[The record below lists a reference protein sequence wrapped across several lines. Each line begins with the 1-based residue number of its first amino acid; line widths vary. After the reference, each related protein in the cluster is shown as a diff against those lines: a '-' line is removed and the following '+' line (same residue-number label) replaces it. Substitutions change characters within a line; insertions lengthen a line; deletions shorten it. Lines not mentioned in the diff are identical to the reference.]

1 MMNNTVSQQP
11 KEQIP
16 SRYVEFM
23 KTGREIEQVISKD
36 SNYPDL
42 ADMLKETHPVSLD
55 LMTAAT
61 SSTYALPLINSEREF
76 SEIGKINTPA
86 HLYDRIA
93 NVQCRTFSGIFP
105 QISRAWLTIDN
116 ILYLWDYTEPDAS
129 IFEYK
134 DQDQVITTA
143 EIMKPKKGILDESVE
158 YVIAVA
164 TPLQIIFIAAS
175 NTAHASQQYGNK
187 AEGYQYFATRATIST
202 DEVRCRKMFSTED
215 GRLFLI
221 SNDGSLHEIFL
232 ACSADSWFGRDH
244 MVRRTYSTA
253 PSLFQRLLNTVQH
266 PFIQSAVVDNERN
279 ILYLLCERSMIEV
292 VYLGDPAQPYKPV
305 FMYSS
310 ITEDGIQL
318 ARQSGKT
325 SAVSDFEVSSIHV
338 ISTQESKRYHLVAVT
353 KTGHRLYFSHHQD
366 GIRSTMATTGPPN
379 SLVLGHI
386 RFPPVEPIQPGE
398 IAPVY
403 SKSFY
408 DRGLCISVR
417 ARDDLSDSLQIASV
431 GTGKLISP
439 KTNPSTNYTNINNN
453 NTSLSDSYYETR
465 ASLQIPEKVG
475 TLVELK
481 NSTHHALNEVSEQL
495 SDTPRRFAVL
505 TTQHIRF
512 YQKQRPVDILHYLIQ
527 QYNTQSNLYRHHIET
542 FSEKYSQREA
552 CAMCLSIACHS
563 VDTRV
568 IETAV
573 KLFERFGGQPSSTSA
588 PRVMGNFLTLVAKGD
603 SVVFSGKRDGLLLY
617 FARLISPVWKL
628 KFFTASEP
636 LDSQIVDKLTAVKE
650 NLVKLRN
657 FLDRFPQ
664 LHTSPDITDPKF
676 ELNDDSSISSEVAD
690 RQSMHAIY
698 ITLVKAIEAISFITF
713 AVDAIMYTGIKQFLS
728 DNVDKDKVYV
738 LDLCSILT
746 TVDGREFVDE
756 IVIGIIVRFR
766 SGYGH
771 VGHHFVSE
779 ELQTK
784 CSNFFGPDSIAF
796 YKGLEHLLSVD
807 YEDSEAEKDRDL
819 RQSLAYFKQAADNLP
834 KLASICTQYKRHSFH
849 MGIIELALERAH
861 RLDPTEKAFLAYE
874 DPELQTE
881 SNMALI
887 FDRFH
892 VYTYILDALADAAA
906 AKSNPALPEYSR
918 IQNPPQFYQNLLNRA
933 LASTDRCFHYRL
945 YQWLIENNLM
955 SDLLSVNS
963 PLLLRYLERYESD
976 KKMKYEFLYQYYRTR
991 EDYIQASR
999 YMTALAHIDNISL
1012 ESRSEYFANALI
1024 TAQCIAFQ
1032 APEYDHDYVNQL
1044 RQRLA
1049 WVQLQKRVQDIIRI
1063 QGGLDSANAIEQLNR
1078 SLFSPDQLRTDFAQF
1093 PHIVQLLN
1101 EEAARSS

>member
-1 MMNNTVSQQP
+1 MNNTVSQQP

-42 ADMLKETHPVSLD
+42 ADMLK
-55 LMTAAT
+55 AAT

-76 SEIGKINTPA
+76 SEIGKTNTPA

-143 EIMKPKKGILDESVE
+143 EIMKPKKGILDDSVE

-175 NTAHASQQYGNK
+175 NTAHANNHAPQHDANK

-232 ACSADSWFGRDH
+232 ASSADSWFGRDH

-266 PFIQSAVVDNERN
+266 RPSRVNITNLSAYPLAFIQSAVVDNERN

-305 FMYSS
+305 FMYQS
-310 ITEDGIQL
+310 ITEDGTQL

-325 SAVSDFEVSSIHV
+325 SAASDFEVSSIHV

-379 SLVLGHI
+379 ALVLGHL
-386 RFPPVEPIQPGE
+386 RFPPVEPIHPGE

-439 KTNPSTNYTNINNN
+439 KALQTNPSTNYTNINNN

-465 ASLQIPEKVG
+465 ASLQIPEKVS

-481 NSTHHALNEVSEQL
+481 PKNLTRLALNEVSEQL
-495 SDTPRRFAVL
+495 SDTPRQFAVL

-527 QYNTQSNLYRHHIET
+527 QYNKQPNLYRHHIET

-573 KLFERFGGQPSSTSA
+573 KLFERFGGQPSSTSS

-617 FARLISPVWKL
+617 FARIISPVWKL
-628 KFFTASEP
+628 KFFTA
-636 LDSQIVDKLTAVKE
+636 
-650 NLVKLRN
+650 RY
-657 FLDRFPQ
+657 PQ
-664 LHTSPDITDPKF
+664 LHTSPDIADPKF

-690 RQSMHAIY
+690 RQSMHTIY
-698 ITLVKAIEAISFITF
+698 ITLVKAIEAISFIAF

-784 CSNFFGPDSIAF
+784 CSHFFGPDSIAF

-819 RQSLAYFKQAADNLP
+819 RQSLAYFKQAADSLT

-906 AKSNPALPEYSR
+906 AKSNPASPEYSR
-918 IQNPPQFYQNLLNRA
+918 IENPSQFYQNLLNRA
-933 LASTDRCFHYRL
+933 LASSDRCFHYRL

-1012 ESRSEYFANALI
+1012 QSRSEYFANALI
-1024 TAQCIAFQ
+1024 TAQCIAIQ
-1032 APEYDHDYVNQL
+1032 APEYDHNYVNQL

-1078 SLFSPDQLRTDFAQF
+1078 SLFSPEQLRTDFAQF
-1093 PHIVQLLN
+1093 PHVVQLLN
-1101 EEAARSS
+1101 EEAVHSP